1 MFNWLDTQLEITED
15 KSNCI
20 DQTRLEKQIIFNYF
34 EFFDSEIFNS
44 KNIDFVKK
52 VLKVYVNISISNI
65 EINTNYIILLSKDNN
80 IIYHIIYMMKYYP
93 YKSDKPNKNI
103 TLLQM
108 IIKKFILVLVDIVI
122 LLFIKMKQENKDI

>member
-1 MFNWLDTQLEITED
+1 MNKLQLLHENKERDKFVCLFNWLDTQLEITED

-52 VLKVYVNISISNI
+52 VLEVYFMFSTKEQDCHYQYQYVKIRK
-65 EINTNYIILLSKDNN
+65 E
-80 IIYHIIYMMKYYP
+80 
-93 YKSDKPNKNI
+93 
-103 TLLQM
+103 
-108 IIKKFILVLVDIVI
+108 
-122 LLFIKMKQENKDI
+122 